1 MSRVALVF
9 ERFGGFQPVLEV
21 LTQRVEKLGMEYL
34 RAVLERDGHDVLLID
49 NELER
54 KDPDSLARTL
64 NTGRFD
70 FIGLSVNSGNL
81 NTSDG
86 LTAKLDSEAFVIWG
100 GVAPSLHATE
110 VLEHH
115 PRVDGIVLGEGEVTL
130 SKLVEMAPYRDTSP
144 ELPGLVTRLHEKPA
158 PSGPT
163 DLDALPR
170 LGRPRLAQYDVP
182 TLSTSRGC
190 RFACSYC
197 AESRFLRQSGVR
209 WHGRSADL
217 VVGDL
222 TDLVRNHGA
231 RSVWIVDGDFIGT
244 DPARITDICHGI
256 LNEDLDLAF
265 EIDARADD
273 VEEGLFSLL
282 RDAGLRRVF
291 IGVETMSERLLRQ
304 MKKGIKPSRMRDAIA
319 TLQDLGINVTVG
331 MIIFQETTRYEELL
345 EDIAFMDELGWE
357 NVGSHLFLGMKDYT
371 SLCTTTPSHFD
382 DDRVERA
389 YREARD
395 LEKRLNWCYA
405 DRVTNLRSAAE
416 RRRLIH
422 EISNAIGYHFTS
434 LMH

>member
-21 LTQRVEKLGMEYL
+21 LTQRVEKLGIEYL
-34 RAVLERDGHDVLLID
+34 REVLESEGHEVFLID

-54 KDPDSLARTL
+54 RDADSLASTL
-64 NTGRFD
+64 NEGGFD
-70 FIGLSVNSGNL
+70 IVGLSVNSGNL
-81 NTSDG
+81 NTSG
-86 LTAKLDSEAFVIWG
+86 ELTAKLNSDAFVLWG
-100 GVAPSLHATE
+100 GVSPSLHATE
-110 VLEHH
+110 VLESHT
-115 PRVDGIVLGEGEVTL
+115 RVDGIVLGEGEVTL
-130 SKLVEMAPYRDTSP
+130 SKLAEAAPGRDTSP
-144 ELPGLVTRLHEKPA
+144 ELAGLVTREYEHPD
-158 PSGPT
+158 PSGPI
-163 DLDALPR
+163 DLDSLPR
-170 LGRPRLAQYDVP
+170 LGRPGLASYDVP

-222 TDLVRNHGA
+222 ADLVRDRGA

-244 DPARITDICHGI
+244 DPDRVNDICSGI
-256 LNEDLDLAF
+256 LNENLDLAF

-273 VEEGLFSLL
+273 VDEGLFSLL

-304 MKKGIKPSRMRDAIA
+304 MKKGIKPNRMREAIA
-319 TLQDLGINVTVG
+319 TLQGLGINVTAG

-371 SLCTTTPSHFD
+371 SLSTSTPSQFD
-382 DDRVERA
+382 DDRVERV
-389 YREARD
+389 YREARE

-405 DRVTNLRSAAE
+405 DRVSNLRSVAE
-416 RRRLIH
+416 RTQLIH
-422 EISNAIGYHFTS
+422 EISNAIGNHFTS
-434 LMH
+434 LLH